1 MCVAVFLPDASV
13 QCFLYV
19 IFFLMI
25 RRPPRST
32 RTDTL
37 FPYTTLFRSID
48 HCQLRHA
55 PAHSFGSCTL
65 GVERPVPCEEA
76 LRIDQRLGIRIETL
90 PHQPTLELR
99 TTDRCF
105 LARTRQPLRECECD
119 EGIERPPAQQLAE
132 PEADPWQAASCTPRL
147 ERGRVQITCILPPGL
162 GDCGADRDA

>member
-1 MCVAVFLPDASV
+1 MNAVGVNDRPH
-13 QCFLYV
+13 V
-19 IFFLMI
+19 IAAA
-25 RRPPRST
+25 PA
-32 RTDTL
+32 
-37 FPYTTLFRSID
+37 ID

-105 LARTRQPLRECECD
+105 LVRTRQPLRECECA
-119 EGIERPPAQQLAE
+119 EGIARPPAQHTAA
-132 PEADPWQAASCTPRL
+132 PKADPRSEEHTSELQSLMRTSYAVFFL
-147 ERGRVQITCILPPGL
+147 KKKN
-162 GDCGADRDA
+162 

>member
-1 MCVAVFLPDASV
+1 MRISDWSSDVCSSDLVDPMNAVGVNDRPH
-13 QCFLYV
+13 V
-19 IFFLMI
+19 IAAA
-25 RRPPRST
+25 PA
-32 RTDTL
+32 
-37 FPYTTLFRSID
+37 ID

-119 EGIERPPAQQLAE
+119 EGIESPPRSEEHTSELTSLIRITY
-132 PEADPWQAASCTPRL
+132 ADFSLKKKINNNVTTNHTRIHKQ
-147 ERGRVQITCILPPGL
+147 
-162 GDCGADRDA
+162 DK